1 MNISKNIPW
10 VKIIVL
16 IIILLVLGIFLC
28 LDFSSKNTNANVV
41 DAEEGPFPEEG
52 CVDSDGGIN
61 YAELGKTHGVA
72 DSLVPEDYIDVCL
85 SSASLKEFYCDD
97 DFVGNVIYNCSID
110 RKICLEGRCF
120 DELESPEPVLC
131 VDSDGLNY
139 TKASSVYGQ
148 LVPEGAAVI
157 KHDSCNST
165 DDLIEYSCGEDNI
178 IKQELV
184 PCWKY
189 LNGSVCSSGACI
201 LNNSI
206 NSANSSFELNCTS
219 AENLCV
225 DNFSMCV
232 GNIVNFSC
240 SGSQIC
246 CEENSTLDSSFS
258 GGDFESGS
266 ADSQNNLGDFPEIP
280 EDESSQTSYADC
292 GPGEDC
298 TVSSASLSQK
308 DKSYWWLW
316 LIGAFIVIGV
326 FVFLFFMFKERFI
339 SKKPLVKKPVEDI
352 YYPVKSQINQSKVGQ
367 PQINNS
373 QTRPIRRNP
382 RTRLFRSGFR

>member
-1 MNISKNIPW
+1 MQMQM
-10 VKIIVL
+10 
-16 IIILLVLGIFLC
+16 LLMLRRDLFL
-28 LDFSSKNTNANVV
+28 KK
-41 DAEEGPFPEEG
+41 G
-52 CVDSDGGIN
+52 VDSDGGIN
-61 YAELGKTHGVA
+61 YAELGKTYGVA
-72 DSLVPEDYIDVCL
+72 NSVVPDYYDDICL
-85 SSASLKEFYCDD
+85 SSASLKEFYCDANL
-97 DFVGNVIYNCSID
+97 VVNVIYNCSID

-120 DELESPEPVLC
+120 DELESPEPVPC

-139 TKASSVYGQ
+139 SNKGSVYGQ
-148 LVPEGAAVI
+148 LVVGGVAGT
-157 KHDSCNST
+157 KYDFCNSS
-165 DDLIEYSCGEDNI
+165 DALVEYSCGEDNT
-178 IKQELV
+178 IKQEFV

-189 LNGSVCSSGACI
+189 LNGSVCSFGACI
-201 LNNSI
+201 LNNF
-206 NSANSSFELNCTS
+206 ANSTNSTFELNCTS

-225 DNFSMCV
+225 DNSSMCV

-298 TVSSASLSQK
+298 AVSSASLSQK

-373 QTRPIRRNP
+373 QTRPLRTNP
-382 RTRLFRSGFR
+382 RTRPFRSGFR